1 MTDYSNQNITGLNL
15 SGVDLTGANF
25 TNTNA
30 TNVNFTNANI
40 TNATFKNTLITG
52 ATLTGLT
59 FSNLQKGQLLLR
71 AANLSITAI
80 NNLTSLTASELRR
93 IQPAIS
99 LRSLNAIQSIV
110 VAVPNNAGQGYN
122 VTVTPSVTQVVCIFI
137 ATNQNMTITTSGY
150 LVRTLRSNGTVIQ
163 DVSNNNTTIPY
174 LKIGTILYK
183 LSIGNGDGV
192 IALCPVDMNI
202 IRVNEIGM
210 SDFMYHNNDAQ
221 KISLYYSSPNYSSS
235 VTFNFTSINLS
246 NKRISGKAWLDVSV
260 DFEYGDIIFNG
271 AGNTTNTQITEVA
284 YFISS
289 NSSTNPWTNGSLP
302 LTSYQNRTRQFSAEV
317 PTLDMKMLVEFDI
330 YQIFDQTLID
340 NKKQLICNGTY
351 TAVAKTNGSAGNFRA
366 QGYFSRISDEGLTL
380 YSIGF
385 AGYQPSRTRAI
396 RMAYL
401 DMDVISV
408 PTFTNI

>member
-15 SGVDLTGANF
+15 SGLDLTGANF

-30 TNVNFTNANI
+30 TNVNFTNAII

-202 IRVNEIGM
+202 IRVNENSI
-210 SDFMYHNNDAQ
+210 SDLMYHNNEAQ
-221 KISLYYSSPNYSSS
+221 KVSLYYSSPTYSAS

-246 NKRISGKAWLDVSV
+246 NKRIFGRVWLDVGV
-260 DFEYGDIIFNG
+260 DFDFANIIFNG
-271 AGNTTNTQITEVA
+271 AGDTTDSQTTEGT
-284 YFISS
+284 YSLTS
-289 NSSTNPWTNGSLP
+289 KSDTDPWVNGSLP
-302 LTSYQNRTRQFSAEV
+302 LTSYQNRSREFYSFAVSQN
-317 PTLDMKMLVEFDI
+317 MKMLVEFNI
-330 YQIFDQTLID
+330 YQIFDQTLVD
-340 NKKQLICNGTY
+340 NKKQLVCNGRY
-351 TAVAKTNGSAGNFRA
+351 TAVAKTSGSAGNFRSS
-366 QGYFSRISDEGLTL
+366 GRFGRISDQGLNL
-380 YSIGF
+380 FSIGF
-385 AGYQPSRTRAI
+385 SGYNLSATNSI

-408 PTFTNI
+408 PTFTTI